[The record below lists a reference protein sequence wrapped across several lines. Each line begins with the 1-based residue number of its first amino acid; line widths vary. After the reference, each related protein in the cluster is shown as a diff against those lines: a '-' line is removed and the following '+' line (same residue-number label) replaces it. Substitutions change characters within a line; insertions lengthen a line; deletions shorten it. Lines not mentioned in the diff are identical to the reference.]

1 MEHNDHDAH
10 SEHEHE
16 HEHVH
21 TDAPGHGKNH
31 DHHGDSR
38 EDTHAYAHDHDTGSD
53 HQDDSHGDVHAHDH
67 DTGHD
72 HQGGSHG
79 DTHAHDHHK
88 SHDHQGDSHGHAHGH
103 AHALTAEGI
112 NKRMGIAVAL
122 NLIFV
127 VIESSF
133 GFLSNSV
140 ALIADAGHNL
150 GDVLGL
156 ICAWTAIVLTRRP
169 PGGNFT
175 YGLGRSSVLAA
186 LTNAVLLLL
195 ACGAIAWEAAMR
207 LAAPPAVAGAT
218 VMGVAAVGIVLNG
231 VSAWLL
237 HGGSHDDLNR
247 RSAFIHMLGDAAIS
261 AGVLVS
267 GAIIVFTGWN
277 WLDPVV
283 SIGIVAIILT
293 STWSLLRDSIHL
305 SLDGVPAG
313 VNSTAV
319 MSFLSGQRGVTDV
332 HDLHIWAL
340 STTSVALTAHLVV
353 PDREAEDALLSSLT
367 PNLKRRFRIDHAT
380 LQIERDR
387 CDHGCHA

>member
-1 MEHNDHDAH
+1 METEHDHG
-10 SEHEHE
+10 EHEHA
-16 HEHVH
+16 
-21 TDAPGHGKNH
+21 DAV
-31 DHHGDSR
+31 DR
-38 EDTHAYAHDHDTGSD
+38 HA
-53 HQDDSHGDVHAHDH
+53 
-67 DTGHD
+67 GHD
-72 HQGGSHG
+72 HVHADAHEHPHEARGADPSHAKHG
-79 DTHAHDHHK
+79 H
-88 SHDHQGDSHGHAHGH
+88 SHDHGHSHGHGH
-103 AHALTAEGI
+103 SHTLTADGI
-112 NKRMGIAVAL
+112 NTRMGVAVAL
-122 NLIFV
+122 NVVFV
-127 VIESSF
+127 VVESTF

-156 ICAWTAIVLTRRP
+156 LCAWAAIVLTRRP
-169 PGGNFT
+169 PGGKFT

-186 LTNAVLLLL
+186 LSNAVLLLV
-195 ACGAIAWEAAMR
+195 ACGAIALEAAMR
-207 LAAPPAVAGAT
+207 LSSPPVVAGAT
-218 VMGVAAVGIVLNG
+218 VMGVAGIGIVLNG
-231 VSAWLL
+231 ISAWLL

-267 GAIIVFTGWN
+267 GGLIVWTGWN

-283 SIGIVAIILT
+283 SLLIVGIILV
-293 STWSLLRDSIHL
+293 STWSLLRDSINL
-305 SLDGVPAG
+305 SLDAVPSG

-353 PDREAEDALLSSLT
+353 PDRDAEDVLLGSLT
-367 PNLKRRFRIDHAT
+367 PTLKRRFRIDHAT

-387 CDHGCHA
+387 CEHGCEA